1 LAERGSGG
9 GRSRRL
15 FVCGVLI
22 LALFILVD
30 ITVESGLLQTF
41 DVEGFTAVNSLRPP
55 VWVDS
60 AMVVFSLY
68 GREGVWGGLIVVL
81 FFLGGEREK
90 KAAVTMSLI
99 YLILIGAGYAVK
111 SLDGRLRPYD
121 ALEGVRLLVPRESDY
136 SFPSGHAL
144 IVSGGVVVAW
154 IMLKRWLTA
163 ILMVEASL
171 VAFSRIYVGVHYPM
185 DVVGGALLG
194 AGFSL
199 VLCSNSKLID
209 RIYNTIPSSIRKL
222 GRASLSA

>member
-1 LAERGSGG
+1 ML
-9 GRSRRL
+9 L
-15 FVCGVLI
+15 VCGVLI

-41 DVEGFTAVNSLRPP
+41 DVEGFTVVNSLRPP

-90 KAAVTMSLI
+90 KAAVTMGLL
-99 YLILIGAGYAVK
+99 YLILIGTGYAVK
-111 SLDGRLRPYD
+111 GLDGRLRPYD

-136 SFPSGHAL
+136 SFPSGHTL
-144 IVSGGVVVAW
+144 IVAGGAVVAW
-154 IMLKRWLTA
+154 IMLKRWLAA
-163 ILMVEASL
+163 ILTVEASL

-194 AGFSL
+194 AGFAL
-199 VLCSNSKLID
+199 FLCSNPKLVE
-209 RIYNTIPSSIRKL
+209 RIYNKIPGSIRKL
-222 GRASLSA
+222 GRTSLPA